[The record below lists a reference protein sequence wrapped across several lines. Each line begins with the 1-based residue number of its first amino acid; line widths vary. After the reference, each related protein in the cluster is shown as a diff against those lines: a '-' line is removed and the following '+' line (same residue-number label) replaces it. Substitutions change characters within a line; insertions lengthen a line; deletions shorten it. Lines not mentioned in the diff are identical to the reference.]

1 MPDPKWYLIFT
12 AVTAIAVLIQACVLL
27 AIGLGARAM
36 KKKLTEAV
44 DEVRTKALP
53 VIEQSRVI
61 LAEAGPKVKTITDN
75 LVQTTETLK
84 KQGTR
89 VDGAVDD
96 VLTRT
101 RHQVARVDAMVANTL
116 DAVQHATNAVHH
128 SVARAGES
136 LQHAVDVPT
145 RHITGVFNAVGAAVD
160 KLFKGGVNGSRSSGP
175 TRYRRVP
182 PTSADV
188 AAAGRPVVTDKMT
201 EPLVPPG
208 I

>member
-12 AVTAIAVLIQACVLL
+12 AVTAIAVLLQACILL
-27 AIGLGARAM
+27 AIALGARAM
-36 KKKLTEAV
+36 KKKVTEAL
-44 DEVRTKALP
+44 DEVRAKALP

-61 LAEAGPKVKTITDN
+61 LADAGPKVKTITDN
-75 LVQTTETLK
+75 LVETTETLK

-128 SVARAGES
+128 TVSRAGET
-136 LQHAVDVPT
+136 LQHAVNLPT
-145 RHITGVFNAVGAAVD
+145 RHITGVVNGVVAAVD
-160 KLFKGGVNGSRSSGP
+160 RLFKGTNGSRTTGP
-175 TRYRRVP
+175 IRYRKVQV
-182 PTSADV
+182 TSADV
-188 AAAGRPVVTDKMT
+188 AAAGRPVASEKMT

-208 I
+208 V